1 MDKGL
6 ERDQKLSEPED
17 RGDALQAGASRFETN
32 AAELKRQYWWKN
44 QKTRAKDTVL
54 VAATIITIVLWNVSL
69 RRTSETP
76 ACCSEP
82 LQTILEPVTLSS
94 SLTVVSKVIILLL

>member
-44 QKTRAKDTVL
+44 QKSRAKDTVL

-76 ACCSEP
+76 ACCSRTP
-82 LQTILEPVTLSS
+82 SNYLRTCYTLEITYCC
-94 SLTVVSKVIILLL
+94 I